1 MSLFRENGKTQIK
14 ILPADQVRTV
24 HLFSKTIIVV
34 MLSAQLLILC
44 QIFHKPFQQNVQ
56 FSIKV
61 KKPIVFS
68 KVDELI
74 KKYEKAEAEAE
85 AAKKEKEKEKQQKS

>member
-1 MSLFRENGKTQIK
+1 M
-14 ILPADQVRTV
+14 
-24 HLFSKTIIVV
+24 
-34 MLSAQLLILC
+34 
-44 QIFHKPFQQNVQ
+44 
-56 FSIKV
+56 

-85 AAKKEKEKEKQQKS
+85 AAKKEKEKEKQQKSWTIVFDYYQWSSLSSMSVIISMIKCLPLPMWSHLWLISNSIELEVQHLNW

>member
-1 MSLFRENGKTQIK
+1 MKYFYIFCRIFSHFLSIIFTYSVKYFQNYFTLKHNFRTDCTKYTNFVSYVI
-14 ILPADQVRTV
+14 
-24 HLFSKTIIVV
+24 
-34 MLSAQLLILC
+34 SA
-44 QIFHKPFQQNVQ
+44 
-56 FSIKV
+56 
-61 KKPIVFS
+61 

>member
-1 MSLFRENGKTQIK
+1 M
-14 ILPADQVRTV
+14 
-24 HLFSKTIIVV
+24 
-34 MLSAQLLILC
+34 
-44 QIFHKPFQQNVQ
+44 
-56 FSIKV
+56 

-85 AAKKEKEKEKQQKS
+85 AAKKEKEKEKQQKSWTIVFDDCHWVWSFVSLYQCDHTCG